1 MSAVTDSSPLA
12 RRMKKP
18 SWFDPRLVLGAV
30 LVLGSILLGARV
42 VAGAEHRY
50 QMVAVS
56 RDLQAG
62 SVLMAHDVRIVRVQ
76 LPDRGV
82 YLSDPVTVIG
92 KMLNRPVSRDEL
104 LPATALDSPPR

>member
-1 MSAVTDSSPLA
+1 
-12 RRMKKP
+12 MKKP